1 MAHYCDCVRLANSG
15 ADWGIF
21 DARDGKDQFPYDRKS
36 KRFMLKVAV
45 LPSK

>member
-1 MAHYCDCVRLANSG
+1 MEPYCACVRLANSG
-15 ADWGIF
+15 ADWRIF